1 MGGRL
6 EIVATPIGNVEDL
19 GGRARKSLANAD
31 LVACE
36 DTRHT
41 GLLLNR
47 LGIKRPLLSL
57 HEHNEASR
65 IEDLLERIRSG
76 EKVVLVSDAGY
87 PTVSDPGQRLVNAVA
102 REGLD
107 LTVIPGPSAVLT
119 ALAGSGLPADRFF
132 FGGFLPNKQGQR
144 ERELTRALEADCTS
158 IYFESPHR
166 IHKTLET
173 LATMAPGRLVCIAR
187 ELTKRFEQFI
197 HGPAAEVLAT
207 LSAGS
212 SKGEFTLVIAGKK
225 IPKWLRTPGDATL
238 HPPGE

>member
-6 EIVATPIGNVEDL
+6 QIVATPIGNIGDL
-19 GGRARKSLANAD
+19 GDRARQTLEEAD

-65 IEDLLERIRSG
+65 VANLLTRIRSG
-76 EKVVLVSDAGY
+76 EQIVLVSDAGY
-87 PTVSDPGQRLVNAVA
+87 PTVSDPGQRLVRAVV

-119 ALAGSGLPADRFF
+119 ALAGSGLPAGRFF
-132 FGGFLPNKQGQR
+132 FGGFLPTKKGQR
-144 ERELTRALEADCTS
+144 EQELTRALEADFTS
-158 IYFESPHR
+158 VYFESPHR
-166 IHKTLET
+166 IHKTLDV
-173 LATMAPGRLVCIAR
+173 LASLAPDRPICIAR

-197 HGPAAEVLAT
+197 HGSVKDASAI

-212 SKGEFTLVIAGKK
+212 SKGEFTLVISGTK
-225 IPKWLRTPGDATL
+225 IPKWFQAATDAPLRQ
-238 HPPGE
+238 PGE